1 MLTTNNHHKI
11 PISTRTQ
18 WVLLNALAYI
28 IAFIDKAKLMMK
40 ITFMEF
46 SWNHE
51 METPTM
57 SQPLEEYPVLSSS
70 LLE

>member
-1 MLTTNNHHKI
+1 MLTTNNQHKI
-11 PISTRTQ
+11 PIFTRTQ

-40 ITFMEF
+40 ITFMES

-57 SQPLEEYPVLSSS
+57 SQPLKEYSVLSSS